1 MENLDTRRLPGP
13 LVFLPER
20 DPAAARRI
28 YRQAQQG
35 RLRKLYAGVYAT
47 DTQAKPELIVR
58 QNLLPILGRIAPG
71 AVVSHRSAFELKP
84 SAQGEFFLT
93 AGYRRT
99 IRLPGVTLRILPGP
113 PPLPGDNPFMAGL
126 HLASEARRYLENL
139 QQSRARGSGRK
150 TLDRAEIEHQLT
162 EIARIRGEPALNRLR
177 DAARGLARAGHFEDE
192 FQRLEHLIGALLGT
206 RKARLTAATAIALA
220 AGQPYD
226 AHRVE
231 LFQVL
236 AAALLRSPLPS
247 KANALPAEKPPREPR
262 EVQAFCEAY
271 FSNFIEGTRFEIDE
285 ARAIVFDGHIGARP
299 KDAHDVLGTYACIT
313 DSGLAAASPPDAEA
327 YVAALCERHARLL
340 RERPEAMPGTLKQA
354 PNRAGGTV
362 FVEPPLVLGTLRRGV
377 ELLGGLDDAA
387 ARAAFAMFVV
397 AEVHPFNDGNG
408 RVARLAMN
416 AELSRAGLVRWIVP
430 TVLREDYL
438 LALRALSRNGDPQAY
453 LRMLTRVAQFSHW
466 LDFAGYA
473 GLHRQ
478 LEASGAMLD
487 PSEGQLRFS

>member
-1 MENLDTRRLPGP
+1 M
-13 LVFLPER
+13 VFLPR
-20 DPAAARRI
+20 NDPAGARRI

-47 DTQAKPELIVR
+47 DLMAKPEQVVR
-58 QNLLPILGRIAPG
+58 QNLLLILGRIAPG

-139 QQSRARGSGRK
+139 QASRARGSGRK

-162 EIARIRGEPALNRLR
+162 ELARIRGEPALNRLR
-177 DAARGLARAGHFEDE
+177 DEARALTQAGRFAAES
-192 FQRLEHLIGALLGT
+192 QRLDHLIGALLGT

-247 KANALPAEKPPREPR
+247 KPEAPPAGESR

-271 FSNFIEGTRFEIDE
+271 FSNFIEGTRFEIGE
-285 ARAIVFDGHIGARP
+285 AHAIVFEGRVGARP
-299 KDAHDVLGTYACIT
+299 KEAHDVLGTYACIL
-313 DSGLAAASPPDAEA
+313 DPALAAASPPDADD
-327 YVAALCERHARLL
+327 YVATLCERHARLM
-340 RERPEAMPGTLKQA
+340 RERPEAMPGTLKQI
-354 PNRAGGTV
+354 PNRAGNTARNTV
-362 FVEPPLVLGTLRRGV
+362 FVEPPLVIGTLSRGV
-377 ELLGGLDDAA
+377 ELVGGLDDAS
-387 ARAAFAMFVV
+387 ARAALAMFVV

-408 RVARLAMN
+408 RIARLAMN
-416 AELSRAGLVRWIVP
+416 AELSRARLVRWIVP

-438 LALRALSRNGDPQAY
+438 LALRTLSRNGDPQPY
-453 LRMLTRVAQFSHW
+453 LRMLARVAQFSHW
-466 LDFAGYA
+466 LNFASYA

-478 LEASGAMLD
+478 LESSRAMLE
-487 PSEGQLRFS
+487 PSEGQLRMDRVS